1 MCDLQQNSH
10 QRSCLTPH
18 LDGGTMN
25 YDGSPYIFELRK
37 CQKDQIQTH
46 MTVAVSAVA
55 LLLFFFIGKYI
66 NNLTSPSTR
75 THARA
80 LRGSTYLPYLR
91 CSLAKPQQWRR
102 SWKQQAAA
110 SARPGTA
117 VQARLQRV
125 VTGHCRSI
133 FPCVNPTLS
142 AFTSATTPPV
152 PALLFT
158 LLSSIWQESGH
169 VASLL
174 ALADKSSRHCS
185 APIIFYRDSPTIQK
199 SLHFFVCFFS
209 CFVFFWFFFFGAL
222 FRISGMDWT

>member
-1 MCDLQQNSH
+1 MKQSGYVWFTAEFTPEELPHTSFRWRHDELWWQPVYICAAQVPK
-10 QRSCLTPH
+10 RSNPDTH
-18 LDGGTMN
+18 DGVRVRRCT
-25 YDGSPYIFELRK
+25 
-37 CQKDQIQTH
+37 
-46 MTVAVSAVA
+46 
-55 LLLFFFIGKYI
+55 FFFSFYWKYI
-66 NNLTSPSTR
+66 NNLTSPSAR
-75 THARA
+75 THTRA
-80 LRGSTYLPYLR
+80 LSGSTYLPCLR

-199 SLHFFVCFFS
+199 SFYFLVCFI
-209 CFVFFWFFFFGAL
+209 FFFPAL

>member
-1 MCDLQQNSH
+1 MPK
-10 QRSCLTPH
+10 RSNPDTH
-18 LDGGTMN
+18 DGVRVRRCT
-25 YDGSPYIFELRK
+25 
-37 CQKDQIQTH
+37 
-46 MTVAVSAVA
+46 
-55 LLLFFFIGKYI
+55 FFYWKYI

-75 THARA
+75 THTRAHAQA

-185 APIIFYRDSPTIQK
+185 APIIFFRDSPTIQK
-199 SLHFFVCFFS
+199 SFYFFLYVFFPSFFFVAP
-209 CFVFFWFFFFGAL
+209 CFV
-222 FRISGMDWT
+222 SQVWTGPK